1 VTFSVDIQVADPR
14 WRKVRGL
21 ATRLRR
27 SAELALVRGKARR
40 SSSLTILLASD
51 QRLKELNRNFR
62 GLNKPTNVLSFPAH
76 AKDNVYLGD
85 VALAYEVT
93 AGEAK
98 DSGKRLADHAMHLT
112 VHGVLHLLGF
122 DHQNARAARQ
132 MEPLESEILCELGVA
147 DPYASEPAR

>member
-1 VTFSVDIQVADPR
+1 VTFSVDIQVDDPR

-21 ATRLRR
+21 PARLQR
-27 SAELALVRGKARR
+27 SAELALARGRAKRA
-40 SSSLTILLASD
+40 SSLTILLASD

-62 GLNKPTNVLSFPAH
+62 GLNRATNVLSFPSH
-76 AKDNVYLGD
+76 SNDDTYLGD

-98 DSGKRLADHAMHLT
+98 DSGKRLVDHAMHLT

-122 DHQNARAARQ
+122 DHQTGRAARK
-132 MEPLESEILCELGVA
+132 MEPLESEILGELGVA

>member
-1 VTFSVDIQVADPR
+1 MTFSVDIQVADPR

-21 ATRLRR
+21 VTRLRR
-27 SAELALVRGKARR
+27 SAEVALRRGKARR

-62 GLNKPTNVLSFPAH
+62 GTNKPTNVLSFPSD
-76 AKDNVYLGD
+76 AKENIYLGD

-98 DSGKRLADHAMHLT
+98 DSGKRLVDHAMHLT

-122 DHQNARAARQ
+122 GHETERAARK
-132 MEPLESEILCELGVA
+132 MEPLETDILGELGVA
-147 DPYASEPAR
+147 DPYASETVR

>member
-1 VTFSVDIQVADPR
+1 VTFSVDIHVDDPR

-21 ATRLRR
+21 IGGLRR
-27 SAELALVRGKARR
+27 SAEIALTRGKARR
-40 SSSLTILLASD
+40 SSSLTILLSSD

-62 GLNKPTNVLSFPAH
+62 GQNKPTNVLSFPSDD
-76 AKDNVYLGD
+76 KDKVYLGD

-98 DSGKRLADHAMHLT
+98 ESGKRLVDHATHLA

-122 DHQNARAARQ
+122 DHQTERAARK

-147 DPYASEPAR
+147 DPYVSEGAP